1 MVAAIVPTGR
11 PFPWHTESSVVVRV
25 APEVVFAFLDAHEN
39 IAAHMDRP
47 NWAML
52 GGTMTSSIDK
62 LAGKETGSAIRIA
75 GKVLGISILLV
86 EKIVERVPPRRK
98 RWETIGTPRL
108 IVMGGYR
115 MGFDI
120 ERVYGGCRVTVAIDY
135 EVPEGLWGSLLGRLF
150 APAYARWCVQRIV
163 DTVAHEFPNAKMSD
177 VH

>member
-1 MVAAIVPTGR
+1 MVAAIVATGR
-11 PFPWHTESSVVVRV
+11 LFSRHTESSVVVRV
-25 APEVVFAFLDAHEN
+25 APEAVFAFLDAHEN

-47 NWAML
+47 TWAML

-62 LAGKETGSAIRIA
+62 LAGKETGSVIRIA
-75 GKVLGISILLV
+75 GRVLGISISLV

-120 ERVYGGCRVTVAIDY
+120 ERADDGCRVTVSIDY
-135 EVPEGLWGSLLGRLF
+135 DVPEGLWGSLLGRLF

-163 DTVAHEFPNAKMSD
+163 DTVAHEFASAKVS
-177 VH
+177 HAQ